1 MQKKW
6 PYRRQIRS
14 GARSVGTDVNVRVT
28 IVAGAV
34 HTCVNEWTGKFGV
47 GVVGR
52 NITGH
57 HDATLAYVVD
67 SYVNGQL
74 SVEYAT

>member
-34 HTCVNEWTGKFGV
+34 HSRVNEWSGIFGV
-47 GVVGR
+47 GVVE
-52 NITGH
+52 I
-57 HDATLAYVVD
+57 
-67 SYVNGQL
+67 
-74 SVEYAT
+74 

>member
-34 HTCVNEWTGKFGV
+34 HSRVNEWSGIFGV
-47 GVVGR
+47 GVVE
-52 NITGH
+52 I
-57 HDATLAYVVD
+57 L
-67 SYVNGQL
+67 Q
-74 SVEYAT
+74 VELLLHM

>member
-14 GARSVGTDVNVRVT
+14 GARSVGMDVNVRVT

-34 HTCVNEWTGKFGV
+34 HSRVNEWTRIFGV

-52 NITGH
+52 NITGR
-57 HDATLAYVVD
+57 ATLAYVVD
-67 SYVNGQL
+67 SYVNGRL